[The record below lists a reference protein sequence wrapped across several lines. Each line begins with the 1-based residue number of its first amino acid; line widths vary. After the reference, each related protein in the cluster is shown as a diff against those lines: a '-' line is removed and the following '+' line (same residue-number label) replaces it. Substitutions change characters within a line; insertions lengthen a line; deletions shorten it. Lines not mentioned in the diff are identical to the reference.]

1 MAEKVTSS
9 TKQEKHPIGSLEEM
23 SQRWQTVGGG
33 GAKETKH
40 SGDKAPKS
48 FGVQTPEIQSAL
60 SPHGEKPRRQT
71 VYLPLDLYRWIRHR
85 AADTDQD
92 ISEVVVEALNLL
104 RVSVGQEGVSVAAGQ
119 ELTLSKGS

>member
-1 MAEKVTSS
+1 MAEKVTGS

-48 FGVQTPEIQSAL
+48 FGTETPEIQSAL

-92 ISEVVVEALNLL
+92 ISEVVVEALTLL
-104 RVSVGQEGVSVAAGQ
+104 RVSVGQEDI
-119 ELTLSKGS
+119 